1 MEEQQE
7 GGNPMSR
14 RDARARES
22 VLVSL
27 GVALAVTPKFELQ
40 YYARI
45 SSSRR
50 AAAHAGRMEVVGI
63 DAIAPQI
70 AQRFAPFAVFSGEET
85 NQWQIVEPT
94 VREALI
100 AVPISQRVL
109 LAKGDTEIRHEIAR
123 QVFEAVDRKYR
134 LVALPAMPANNPGGW
149 WARAFEQEYG
159 KPKPDGTL
167 PA

>member
-40 YYARI
+40 NYARI
-45 SSSRR
+45 RSSRR
-50 AAAHAGRMEVVGI
+50 AAAHADRMEVVAI
-63 DAIAPQI
+63 SAIAPQL
-70 AQRFAPFAVFSGEET
+70 AQHFAAFAVFSGEDA
-85 NQWQIVEPT
+85 NQWQIVKPT

-109 LAKGDTEIRHEIAR
+109 LAKGDADTRHEVAK
-123 QVFEAVDRKYR
+123 QVFEAVDQSFR

-149 WARAFEQEYG
+149 WALAFEQEYG
-159 KPKPDGTL
+159 LPKPDGTL

>member
-1 MEEQQE
+1 
-7 GGNPMSR
+7 MSR
-14 RDARARES
+14 RDARAREI

-27 GVALAVTPKFELQ
+27 GVALAVTPKFKLQ

-50 AAAHAGRMEVVGI
+50 AAAIAGRMEVVGI
-63 DAIAPQI
+63 DAIAPQM
-70 AQRFAPFAVFSGEET
+70 AQRFAPFAVFSGEDA
-85 NQWQIVEPT
+85 NQWRIVEPT

-100 AVPISQRVL
+100 TVPIPERVL
-109 LAKGDTEIRHEIAR
+109 LAKGDTDTRHKIAK

-149 WARAFEQEYG
+149 WDIVFEQEYG
-159 KPKPDGTL
+159 LPKPDGTL